1 MCGKEPVDD
10 EGIEANAFLNS
21 LDDVSIPELSYETLK
36 YLRDALGTSEYQRA
50 IGSIG
55 LSEADA
61 IAYARRTALSVC
73 SVLQM
78 LRMEGSLNPVKLVLN
93 AAAIG
98 YERGIKDAFDMKM
111 SAEGAKVIADKVER
125 EEESGRAVERF
136 RQELEEL

>member
-36 YLRDALGTSEYQRA
+36 NLRDALGTSEYQRA
-50 IGSIG
+50 ISSIG
-55 LSEADA
+55 LTDADA

-78 LRMEGSLNPVKLVLN
+78 LRSREACAQRGSHWL
-93 AAAIG
+93 
-98 YERGIKDAFDMKM
+98 
-111 SAEGAKVIADKVER
+111 
-125 EEESGRAVERF
+125 RARH
-136 RQELEEL
+136 QGCL